1 MNKYE
6 VTDDVNNDNKYDVL
20 FDLSFAH
27 EIDRRVKS
35 WIAALSDGEYLAK
48 FNYTED
54 AVNGAVEVL
63 EDLNDQYFAVYN
75 DVSNAKLYH
84 GIGFDGLMDVLEDLA
99 MKGGDPVVAVG
110 VLKPG
115 FGVVLKYR
123 KKCSELAYEELNDLF
138 EVIKDLDL

>member
-20 FDLSFAH
+20 FDLNLDH
-27 EIDRRVKS
+27 EGERRVKS

-84 GIGFDGLMDVLEDLA
+84 GIGYDGLMDVLEDLA
-99 MKGGDPVVAVG
+99 MKGGDPVVAIG

-115 FGVVLKYR
+115 FGVVLMYR
-123 KKCSELAYEELNDLF
+123 NRCSKLAFDELDDLF
-138 EVIKDLDL
+138 EVIKKLDL